1 MPGVDVIN
9 AGVSGYSTDQE
20 LLWLQSDGM
29 GFSPDLVLLEFTG
42 NDEHDNAQQLVYG
55 VYHKPRFEL
64 RDGRLA
70 LTGVPVPRASLPRR
84 AAHWLGQRTA
94 LFGLLG
100 RVRYTLIGAL
110 RDRVRR
116 QTAARESAA
125 AAGTD
130 APPPEER
137 FAVTL
142 AILEEMQRT
151 AEAGGARFAMMIH
164 GHGWV
169 AGYHGRYREM
179 VDTLKRA
186 GYAPFVLEESPEY
199 DHDMMM
205 IPKDGH
211 WNERGHELVA
221 RELSRMIADRG
232 LLEPQ

>member
-1 MPGVDVIN
+1 M
-9 AGVSGYSTDQE
+9 A
-20 LLWLQSDGM
+20 
-29 GFSPDLVLLEFTG
+29 FAPDLVLLEFTG
-42 NDEHDNAQQLVYG
+42 NDEHDNAQDLVYG
-55 VYHKPRFEL
+55 VYYKPKFVL

-84 AAHWLGQRTA
+84 AVHWLGQRTA

-100 RVRYTLIGAL
+100 RVRYTLIGAV

-116 QTAARESAA
+116 DTAARESAA
-125 AAGTD
+125 AGGADT
-130 APPPEER
+130 APPEQR

-142 AILEEMQRT
+142 AILEEMRRT

-169 AGYHGRYREM
+169 AGYHGRYKEM
-179 VDTLKRA
+179 VETLKDA

-199 DHDMMM
+199 DREGMM

-211 WNERGHELVA
+211 WNEKGHALVA
-221 RELSRMIADRG
+221 RELGRRITESG
-232 LLEPQ
+232 LLDP